1 MMFKPAQ
8 DLTIYHVAALKQQL
22 EQYLAQS
29 PSDMILD
36 LSAVQDMDSAGLQ
49 FVLLTQQ
56 EAKRR
61 QLRHA
66 LHQPTVAIKQQLA
79 FLRLTPVFTFEE

>member
-1 MMFKPAQ
+1 
-8 DLTIYHVAALKQQL
+8 
-22 EQYLAQS
+22 
-29 PSDMILD
+29 
-36 LSAVQDMDSAGLQ
+36 MDSAGLQ

-61 QLRHA
+61 QLAHA
-66 LHQPTVAIKQQLA
+66 LHHPTVAIKQQLA

>member
-1 MMFKPAQ
+1 MFKPAQ

-56 EAKRR
+56 EAKRL
-61 QLRHA
+61 QLAHA
-66 LHQPTVAIKQQLA
+66 LHHPTVAIKQQLA

>member
-1 MMFKPAQ
+1 MFKPAQ

-61 QLRHA
+61 QLAHV
-66 LHQPTVAIKQQLA
+66 LHHPTVAIKQQLA